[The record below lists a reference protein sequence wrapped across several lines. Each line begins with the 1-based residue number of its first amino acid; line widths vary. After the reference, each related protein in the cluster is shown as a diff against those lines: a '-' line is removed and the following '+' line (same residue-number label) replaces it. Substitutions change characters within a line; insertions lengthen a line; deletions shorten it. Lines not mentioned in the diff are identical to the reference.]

1 MQNYCIVFGTRPE
14 FLKLKSLISEF
25 KINHIPYKVIYI
37 RQHEN
42 IEEELDESF
51 LSLSIEQT
59 DIRDRLSHIGS
70 QILLKLPAFIRDDS
84 HVIVQGDTATAFYS
98 TLVAF
103 QMNKQIIHIEAGL
116 RTYNLNKPF
125 PEEGYRQMISR
136 LANIHFTPH
145 IDCITLLHDEKIGGF
160 IKNVGNT
167 ILDLIKSY
175 HLTCEMNNIV
185 IITFHRRENWDKIE
199 DLLIGLQKLIV
210 KIPHIR
216 FIWYLHPNPD
226 LQMKVKQSIN
236 IFTNSAFRHNA
247 PKGIVELKH
256 SSNHFE
262 FTTQMSKCNFI
273 ITDSGGI
280 QEEASF
286 LGKHCIV
293 LRESTER
300 THIPNNYIT
309 ILKDYSLLDEIYEQI
324 PKHPL
329 PQCNIYGYGNSSKEI
344 VNYIQGI

>member
-84 HVIVQGDTATAFYS
+84 HVILQGDTATAFYS

-145 IDCITLLHDEKIGGF
+145 IDCITLLHNEKIGGF
-160 IKNVGNT
+160 IKNVG
-167 ILDLIKSY
+167 
-175 HLTCEMNNIV
+175 
-185 IITFHRRENWDKIE
+185 R
-199 DLLIGLQKLIV
+199 
-210 KIPHIR
+210 
-216 FIWYLHPNPD
+216 
-226 LQMKVKQSIN
+226 
-236 IFTNSAFRHNA
+236 
-247 PKGIVELKH
+247 
-256 SSNHFE
+256 
-262 FTTQMSKCNFI
+262 KCA
-273 ITDSGGI
+273 T
-280 QEEASF
+280 
-286 LGKHCIV
+286 
-293 LRESTER
+293 
-300 THIPNNYIT
+300 
-309 ILKDYSLLDEIYEQI
+309 
-324 PKHPL
+324 
-329 PQCNIYGYGNSSKEI
+329 
-344 VNYIQGI
+344 

>member
-1 MQNYCIVFGTRPE
+1 MHNYCIIFGTRPE

-25 KINHIPYKVIYI
+25 NNNHIPYKVIYI

-42 IEEELDESF
+42 IEEDLDKSF
-51 LSLSIEQT
+51 LSLSIEPA
-59 DIRDRLSHIGS
+59 DIRERLSQVGS
-70 QILLKLPAFIRDDS
+70 QILLKLPTFIRDNS
-84 HVIVQGDTATAFYS
+84 HIIVQGDTATAFYS
-98 TLVAF
+98 ALVAF

-136 LANIHFTPH
+136 MANIHFTPH
-145 IDCITLLHDEKIGGF
+145 IDCHTLLNNEKVGGI
-160 IKNVGNT
+160 IKNIGNT

-175 HLTCEMNNIV
+175 HLICQMSNIV

-199 DLLIGLQKLIV
+199 NLLIGLQKLII

-216 FIWYLHPNPD
+216 FLWYLHPNPN
-226 LQMKVKQSIN
+226 LQRKVKQSIN
-236 IFTNSAFRHNA
+236 IFTNSS
-247 PKGIVELKH
+247 VELKKA
-256 SSNHFE
+256 SNHFD

-309 ILKDYSLLDEIYEQI
+309 ILKDYTQLDKIYEQI
-324 PKHPL
+324 PKEPL

-344 VNYIQGI
+344 VDYIQSI